1 MHLVQILL
9 PVYDNDGNAILSDT
23 YHQIRDELVKEFGGL
38 TAFTQSPAE
47 GLWTPADKET
57 RHDEI
62 IVIEVMVTNFDPDWW
77 GAYKKALEGRLLQE
91 SVVIR
96 SLAMQLL

>member
-9 PVYDNDGNAILSDT
+9 PLSGNDGEPLLHST
-23 YHQIRDELVKEFGGL
+23 YDRIREELVGKFGGL

-47 GLWTPADKET
+47 GIWIPEDKQAQ
-57 RHDEI
+57 RDEVI
-62 IVIEVMVTNFDPDWW
+62 MIEVMTEDLDVSWW
-77 GAYKKALEGRLLQE
+77 TVYRKTLEKRLKQE

-96 SLAMQLL
+96 SLAMQAL

>member
-9 PVYDNDGNAILSDT
+9 PVYDNDGDAILSDT

-77 GAYKKALEGRLLQE
+77 RAYKKALEARLRQE

-96 SLAMQLL
+96 CLAMQLL

>member
-9 PVYDNDGNAILSDT
+9 PVYDNDGNAILHDT

-47 GLWTPADKET
+47 GLWTPEDKET
-57 RHDEI
+57 RRDEI
-62 IVIEVMVTNFDPDWW
+62 IVIEVMVTNFDDAWW
-77 GAYKKALEGRLLQE
+77 RAYKKALEVRLKQE

-96 SLAMQLL
+96 SLEMQLL